1 MLSTLKSLYNPPWAM
16 PNSPLNWL
24 FPNSILLLLAHS
36 VEASIAL
43 DKIFLSFVNFEH
55 SSKTIRMSE
64 LRQEVKDTFRVG
76 DIVGIDHKK
85 ISSSEDFRIYKINN
99 KNIKVQSLRDNSEYT
114 VSPSLLVKR

>member
-1 MLSTLKSLYNPPWAM
+1 MSNLQEVLEFIKNSNDKSDLKSIYNAY
-16 PNSPLNWL
+16 S
-24 FPNSILLLLAHS
+24 
-36 VEASIAL
+36 
-43 DKIFLSFVNFEH
+43 
-55 SSKTIRMSE
+55 IRMSE

-99 KNIKVQSLRDNSEYT
+99 KNIKVQSSRDNSQYT

>member
-1 MLSTLKSLYNPPWAM
+1 MSNLQEVLEFIKNSNDKSDLKSIYNTY
-16 PNSPLNWL
+16 S
-24 FPNSILLLLAHS
+24 
-36 VEASIAL
+36 
-43 DKIFLSFVNFEH
+43 
-55 SSKTIRMSE
+55 IRMSE